1 MPLKYSASLAR
12 VLSLSRSSSRYL
24 GSSSGVIFVLRILLP
39 LFSPRLIMWHSPF
52 VCPHASQNL
61 QKMFSALT
69 YSSCIN
75 HSSRQ
80 PSFVVRIVVQPCD
93 YSVFRDGHRYWEF
106 SNWNAPVPHH
116 LILPFILLV
125 YSPCGI
131 LSHVAA
137 LVFQGCCLDLCPC
150 L

>member
-24 GSSSGVIFVLRILLP
+24 GSSSGVIFFLRILLP

-69 YSSCIN
+69 YSSCIIRLVNPPSLSGLSFN
-75 HSSRQ
+75 HVIILCSALVIAIEKS
-80 PSFVVRIVVQPCD
+80 PI
-93 YSVFRDGHRYWEF
+93 GMLL
-106 SNWNAPVPHH
+106 NPHH

-131 LSHVAA
+131 PSHVAA
-137 LVFQGCCLDLCPC
+137 LVFQGCRLDLCPC